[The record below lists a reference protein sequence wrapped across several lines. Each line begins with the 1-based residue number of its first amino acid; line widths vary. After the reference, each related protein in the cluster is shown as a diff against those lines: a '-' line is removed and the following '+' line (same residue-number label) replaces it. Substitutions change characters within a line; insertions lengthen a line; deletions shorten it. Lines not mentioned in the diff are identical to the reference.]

1 MERELQWLRFN
12 GAIPGANHP
21 LQCLQEMQ
29 TMLAVTVSVLFER
42 KCMTPKDWQR
52 IEVYR
57 NCAWPGDFPRN
68 SRIKNC
74 VTRSDGSLSPRNRGG
89 LIVFNKCLVLLFPL
103 LMVLPALS
111 AQHVAGHPRSAI
123 DTGDQSAIREI
134 IDMERQAR
142 EASIRRD
149 AEFSQRTLAEDYVAI
164 TPLGQV
170 TTKQDTLSAR
180 RSGQLRYETINVS
193 DMVVRVYGDTA
204 VVTAR
209 ADVKGHQLGEDFSGP
224 YRYTRVWVRR
234 TGHWQAVSYQAT
246 VTQ

>member
-1 MERELQWLRFN
+1 M
-12 GAIPGANHP
+12 A
-21 LQCLQEMQ
+21 
-29 TMLAVTVSVLFER
+29 
-42 KCMTPKDWQR
+42 
-52 IEVYR
+52 
-57 NCAWPGDFPRN
+57 
-68 SRIKNC
+68 
-74 VTRSDGSLSPRNRGG
+74 
-89 LIVFNKCLVLLFPL
+89 
-103 LMVLPALS
+103 LPAFS
-111 AQHVAGHPRSAI
+111 AQPAALHPRTSI
-123 DTGDQSAIREI
+123 DADDQATIREI
-134 IDMERQAR
+134 VDMERQAR
-142 EASIRRD
+142 EASLRRD

-180 RSGQLRYETINVS
+180 KSGQLRYDTINVS

-234 TGHWQAVSYQAT
+234 TRHWQAVSYQAT